1 MTMKRILKFGGT
13 SVGTPERILQIVS
26 LVTDTARYPKGSVPG
41 VVVSAFGGTTDALIA
56 LARKATRGD
65 KSFESDLKAIEKRH
79 RDALEAILPPTAR
92 STPIASTKVLFNE
105 LSDLLHGVLLVG
117 ECSDRVLDHIMAFG
131 ERLSALVVSEAFSSR
146 GTQAEVL
153 DARSV
158 IRTNDRFGNALVDQ
172 ETTYTR
178 VRDHFANHDNLQII
192 TGFIGATADDATT
205 TLGRGGSDLTAS
217 LIGAALKV
225 SEIEIWTDVDGM
237 LTADPRKV
245 SKAFPIPEI
254 TFEEAMELCH
264 FGAKVLYPPTMQ
276 PAIDAHIPLVIKNTM
291 NPASGG
297 TRIVETSVE
306 HLYPITGISSIGST
320 ALIRLQGSGM
330 VGVAGTAMRLFR
342 ALAEARI
349 NVILITQASSEHT
362 ICCAIDPSLAQ
373 EAIAAVGREFEL
385 EIKAGRI
392 DPLHVERDLSII
404 SVVGERMRQTP
415 GMSGRIF
422 TALGSNGVNVVAVA
436 QGSSELNISAVVPRC
451 DEAKA
456 LNAIHD
462 EFFVSRTKTVN
473 LWVIGTGLIG
483 STLLKQLSDQHDSL
497 RENLGIDLQLRG
509 IANSRQ
515 MRLFATDELVDG
527 MNSSI
532 PSDAPSFDLSAF
544 IAHIKSANLPHSIF
558 VDCTASD
565 SIPTHYPE
573 LLRSSVPVVTPNKR
587 GFSGSLELYRRLQ
600 SAASFR
606 RVPLLHETCVGAALP
621 ILGTLSD
628 LVRSGDRIISIEAV
642 LSGTLSFI
650 WNAMASGVPFSEAVL
665 EAKRRGYTEPDPRD
679 DLSGMDVARKVLIL
693 ARDAGLSLEL
703 KDITITPMLPAET
716 QDWSLD
722 EFMSKLPTLDPYFDA
737 KLEEATNQSQ
747 RLFFAAHIDCE
758 NREASIGVR
767 AVASDHPFCAL
778 KGADNIVAF
787 RTVRYAEQPLVIK
800 GPGAGAEVTAAGVF
814 ADIIRIAR

>member
-1 MTMKRILKFGGT
+1 MTTKRILKFGGT
-13 SVGTPERILQIVS
+13 SVGTPERILQIVQI
-26 LVTDTARYPKGSVPG
+26 VTDQARYPLGSVPG
-41 VVVSAFGGTTDALIA
+41 VVVSAFGGTTDALIQ
-56 LARKATRGD
+56 LARKAVVGD
-65 KSFESDLKAIEKRH
+65 KGFESDLKTIEKRH

-92 STPIASTKVLFNE
+92 STPIASIKVLFNE
-105 LSDLLHGVLLVG
+105 LSDLLQGVLLVG

-131 ERLSALVVSEAFSSR
+131 ERLSALVVSQAFCSR
-146 GTQAEVL
+146 GTPAEVL
-153 DARSV
+153 DARAV
-158 IRTNDRFGNALVDQ
+158 IRTNDRFGSALVDHDISYSLIR
-172 ETTYTR
+172 E
-178 VRDHFANHDNLQII
+178 HFSKHSHLQII
-192 TGFIGATADDATT
+192 TGFIASTADEATT

-217 LIGAALKV
+217 LFGAALGAA
-225 SEIEIWTDVDGM
+225 EIEIWTDVDGM

-245 SKAFPIPEI
+245 PKAFAIPEI

-264 FGAKVLYPPTMQ
+264 FGAKVIYPPTMQ

-291 NPASGG
+291 NPSSGG
-297 TRIVETSVE
+297 TRIVETAVE
-306 HLYPITGISSIGST
+306 HVYPITGISSIGST
-320 ALIRLQGSGM
+320 SLIRLQGSGM

-342 ALAEARI
+342 ALASAQI

-362 ICCAIDPSLAQ
+362 ICCAIEPSLTK
-373 EAIAAVGREFEL
+373 EAINAVGKEFEL
-385 EIKAGRI
+385 EIKAGLI
-392 DPLHVERDLSII
+392 DPLHIESELSII

-415 GMSGRIF
+415 GMSGRVF

-436 QGSSELNISAVVPRC
+436 QGSSEINISAVVHRS
-451 DEAKA
+451 DEIKA

-483 STLLKQLSDQHDSL
+483 STLLKQLAEQHGPL

-515 MRLFATDELVDG
+515 MRLIDTGHDIESFDPTV
-527 MNSSI
+527 
-532 PSDAPSFDLSAF
+532 PSDAQPFDPEAF
-544 IAHIKSANLPHSIF
+544 IAHIKSANLPHTIF
-558 VDCTASD
+558 VDCTPSE
-565 SIPTHYPE
+565 SIPLYYPE
-573 LLRSSVPVVTPNKR
+573 LLASSIPIVTPNKR

-600 SAASFR
+600 SAANFR

-621 ILGTLSD
+621 ILSTLSD
-628 LVRSGDRIISIEAV
+628 LTRSGDRLLSIEAV

-650 WNAMASGVPFSEAVL
+650 CNAMASGVPFSEAVL

-693 ARDAGLSLEL
+693 ARDAGLTLEFD
-703 KDITITPMLPAET
+703 DITITPMLPAET
-716 QDWSLD
+716 NSWSLSD
-722 EFMSKLPTLDPYFDA
+722 FMAKLPTLDQYFDA
-737 KLEEATNQSQ
+737 KLEEAANQSQ
-747 RLFFAAHIDCE
+747 RLYFAAYIDCE
-758 NREASIGVR
+758 SRQASIGVR
-767 AVASDHPFCAL
+767 AVDLDHPFCAL

-787 RTVRYAEQPLVIK
+787 RSTRYAEQPLVIK